1 MLCSPPQTSVQTFF
15 FFFFLFRTSRPSA
28 HNQSGL
34 MTHSF
39 ARASG
44 EIVTVWKGHGAK
56 RQEHIIAQA
65 VAPLLCKK
73 LAGTLIKK
81 KGKKVATRGMF
92 GRERPAASCHAKSPR
107 KSSAVGRRASSRPA
121 GRDGVLRLCVNVQ
134 TLPLCRRF
142 RRPQQLVAH
151 APLFGQGA
159 SWQRRK

>member
-1 MLCSPPQTSVQTFF
+1 MIALFSPANICADFF
-15 FFFFLFRTSRPSA
+15 LFFLFRTSRPSA

-34 MTHSF
+34 TTHSF

-56 RQEHIIAQA
+56 GSSTLSH
-65 VAPLLCKK
+65 K
-73 LAGTLIKK
+73 LSLHYFAKVSGNINKK

-107 KSSAVGRRASSRPA
+107 KSSAVGRRASSRA
-121 GRDGVLRLCVNVQ
+121 RRNDAALRLCVNVQ
-134 TLPLCRRF
+134 TLRLCRRF

-151 APLFGQGA
+151 TPLFGQGA